1 MPITFGSVGDIITLS
16 LLIKSFAKSLDDSR
30 GASAEYQAITRELSS
45 LEHAL
50 SQVEEV
56 FKTFNRSGDLN
67 TLDRTANQCVEQC
80 RECIMK
86 YKERTEKFERSL
98 QAGGSGNIFRDT
110 TSKLRWQAF
119 EKDELPKFRVE
130 LHAHCIFINML
141 LTSAALYVFL
151 AHIRVFAMIDLRRH
165 LSKLSETNLHSR
177 LEVSDRASATTS
189 ANQTTLLTCIESRI
203 GQMWIMLQ
211 NAASGIQELASR
223 IDVWVELHSI

>member
-16 LLIKSFAKSLDDSR
+16 LLIKNLAKSLDDSR

-56 FKTFNRSGDLN
+56 FTTFNRSGDLN
-67 TLDRTANQCVEQC
+67 ALDRTANQCVEQC

-86 YKERTEKFERSL
+86 YKERTKKFERSL
-98 QAGGSGNIFRDT
+98 QAGGSSNIFKDA

-119 EKDELPKFRVE
+119 EKDDLPKLRVE

-141 LTSAALYVFL
+141 LTSAALYVSL
-151 AHIRVFAMIDLRRH
+151 VHM
-165 LSKLSETNLHSR
+165 
-177 LEVSDRASATTS
+177 SAF
-189 ANQTTLLTCIESRI
+189 TL
-203 GQMWIMLQ
+203 
-211 NAASGIQELASR
+211 N
-223 IDVWVELHSI
+223 